1 MKITVK
7 FSDTSNGKT
16 IGFIIIGGSLYNGS
30 PLQQGVQ
37 FVTIKTGNTNK
48 DGLSNAVI
56 HTLYGANNRTI
67 KEAKL
72 NTLADG
78 LTVELYCR
86 VDQFSSD
93 TGAFLLPSRHANI
106 SDVSFSN
113 VQVLPAN
120 IPATA
125 SDARVLFVDA
135 WTNQNTTTDS
145 NGFIKKASP
154 IIRLSSAPEKM
165 ADDYLDGFTLSGYA
179 AVNGEAEGV
188 SAERV
193 SVGVYKV
200 TGALGFAEEGWNIEV
215 PQDVNGN
222 RLCFVSANTGKDG
235 TIYVKVSKRRFDIDT
250 AAIVAGEPMDI
261 PEGRW
266 IDLRLAMPAR
276 EEVDVLP
283 PDALVSNDD
292 VSSETN
298 AVS

>member
-1 MKITVK
+1 MSDYKWQAAPDGYKAYPIKNTYSDYNVTV
-7 FSDTSNGKT
+7 
-16 IGFIIIGGSLYNGS
+16 
-30 PLQQGVQ
+30 
-37 FVTIKTGNTNK
+37 
-48 DGLSNAVI
+48 DG
-56 HTLYGANNRTI
+56 
-67 KEAKL
+67 
-72 NTLADG
+72 
-78 LTVELYCR
+78 
-86 VDQFSSD
+86 
-93 TGAFLLPSRHANI
+93 
-106 SDVSFSN
+106 
-113 VQVLPAN
+113 
-120 IPATA
+120 
-125 SDARVLFVDA
+125 
-135 WTNQNTTTDS
+135 
-145 NGFIKKASP
+145 NGFLKAASP
-154 IIRLSSAPEKM
+154 IARLASSPKSM
-165 ADDYLDGFTLSGYA
+165 QDDYLSGGFSLSGCA
-179 AVNGEAEGV
+179 AVNGEAAGV

-193 SVGVYKV
+193 STGVYKV